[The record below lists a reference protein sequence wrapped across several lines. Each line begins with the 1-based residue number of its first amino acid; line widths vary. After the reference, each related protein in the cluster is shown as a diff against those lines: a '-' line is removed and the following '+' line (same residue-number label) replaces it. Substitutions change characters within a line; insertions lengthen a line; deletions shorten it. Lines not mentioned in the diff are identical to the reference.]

1 MEVKYNVTGAE
12 RKNLVAAISDILGI
26 PAKYKGMPSMAYE
39 IDTYVVTKD
48 GVLIIDDLSDSEEVE
63 NLLEG
68 IARRGF
74 TFETPEEEP
83 SISVPRTRFADG
95 EGEELTISVPRA
107 GFTDEAVDN
116 LFRILESKG
125 RLFSHAFGKPDLKI
139 KVGNERIE
147 FPWFSELEA
156 EKASTYTR
164 FIEAI
169 CNMAKTQKRITAKP
183 RENEN
188 EKYAFRCFLLRLG
201 FIGDEYK
208 ADRKVLL
215 KNLEGSS
222 AFKSVEQ
229 KGETA

>member
-1 MEVKYNVTGAE
+1 MDVNYNVTGAD
-12 RKNLVAAISDILGI
+12 RKKLVAAISDILGV
-26 PAKYKGMPSMAYE
+26 PAKYKGAPSMAYE
-39 IDTYVVTKD
+39 IDTYVVTSE

-63 NLLEG
+63 NLLEELS
-68 IARRGF
+68 ARGF
-74 TFETPEEEP
+74 TFETQE
-83 SISVPRTRFADG
+83 DN
-95 EGEELTISVPRA
+95 GEELTISVPRE
-107 GFTDEAVDN
+107 GFTDEAIDN

-125 RLFSHAFGKPDLKI
+125 RLFSSAFKKQSLMIG
-139 KVGNERIE
+139 VGEERIE
-147 FPWFSELEA
+147 FPWFSEMEPENVA
-156 EKASTYTR
+156 TYTR
-164 FIEAI
+164 FIQAI

>member
-26 PAKYKGMPSMAYE
+26 SAKYKGMPSMAYE

-63 NLLEG
+63 NLLEE
-68 IARRGF
+68 IAGRGF
-74 TFETPEEEP
+74 SFEAPE
-83 SISVPRTRFADG
+83 D

-139 KVGNERIE
+139 KVGDERIE

-183 RENEN
+183 RENDN

>member
-1 MEVKYNVTGAE
+1 MDVNYNVTGAD
-12 RKNLVAAISDILGI
+12 RKKLVAAISDILGVS
-26 PAKYKGMPSMAYE
+26 AKYKGAPSMAYE
-39 IDTYVVTKD
+39 IDTYVITRE

-63 NLLEG
+63 NFLEELS
-68 IARRGF
+68 ARGF
-74 TFETPEEEP
+74 TFETQE
-83 SISVPRTRFADG
+83 DD
-95 EGEELTISVPRA
+95 GEELTISVPRE
-107 GFTDEAVDN
+107 GFTDEAIDN

-125 RLFSHAFGKPDLKI
+125 RLFSSAFKKQSLMI
-139 KVGNERIE
+139 SVGEERIE
-147 FPWFSELEA
+147 FPWFSEMEPENA
-156 EKASTYTR
+156 ATYTR
-164 FIEAI
+164 FIQAI